1 MSALALQAF
10 QLSKSYKRQKV
21 LNEVN
26 LGIRKGSIYGFIGQN
41 GAGKSTFMRI
51 AAGLVEP
58 SSGGLELFGCGGG
71 GSLVEARRRIGIA
84 IEAPALYPHMT
95 ASENVEVF
103 RLQKGIRD
111 KEAVKQTLRLVGLEE
126 TGSKTAGS
134 FSLGMKQR
142 LGLASALIG
151 RPELLILDEPTNG
164 LDPVG
169 VVELR
174 ELLLRL
180 NAEMGITILISS
192 HILSELY
199 LLATDYGMIHNG
211 RMLEQLTAG
220 ELKEKCRQYLHI
232 QVDEPAKALA
242 VLNEELQSPDCRLEE
257 DGTILLRESDVQ
269 AGQVSAALFRAGLE
283 VRQLASRGEDLE
295 HYYTKLIGEASH
307 GQSAEIRAV

>member
-1 MSALALQAF
+1 MTAFALQAF
-10 QLSKSYKRQKV
+10 QLSKSYKRQTV
-21 LNEVN
+21 LDEVD

-51 AAGLVEP
+51 AAGLVSP
-58 SSGGLELFGCGGG
+58 NSGGLELFGFGQGRG
-71 GSLVEARRRIGIA
+71 LVEARKRIGIA

-111 KEAVKQTLRLVGLEE
+111 KASVAQTLRLVGLEE

-151 RPELLILDEPTNG
+151 KPELLILDEPTNG

-192 HILSELY
+192 HILSELH
-199 LLATDYGMIHNG
+199 LLATDYGMIHKG
-211 RMLEQLTAG
+211 RMLEQLSAG
-220 ELKEKCRQYLHI
+220 ELKEKCRRYLHI
-232 QVDEPAKALA
+232 QVDEPAKALD
-242 VLNEELQSPDCRLEE
+242 VLNGELQSGDCRLEAA
-257 DGTILLRESDVQ
+257 GTILLRDDDVQ
-269 AGQVSAALFRAGLE
+269 PGQVSALLFKAGLE

-307 GQSAEIRAV
+307 GQFAAI

>member
-1 MSALALQAF
+1 MTAFVLQAF
-10 QLSKSYKRQKV
+10 QLSKSYKGQTV
-21 LNEVN
+21 LNQVD

-51 AAGLVEP
+51 AAGLVSP
-58 SSGGLELFGCGGG
+58 SSGGLELFGLGGG
-71 GSLVEARRRIGIA
+71 QKLVEARRRIGIA
-84 IEAPALYPHMT
+84 IESPALYPHMT

-103 RLQKGIRD
+103 RLQKGVRD
-111 KEAVKQTLRLVGLEE
+111 KASVAQTLRLVGLEE
-126 TGSKTAGS
+126 TGRKLAGT

-192 HILSELY
+192 HILSELH
-199 LLATDYGMIHNG
+199 LLATDYGMIHKG

-220 ELKEKCRQYLHI
+220 ELKEKCSQYLHI
-232 QVDEPAKALA
+232 QVDEPAKALE
-242 VLNEELQSPDCRLEE
+242 VLNGELLSRDYRMEA
-257 DGTILLRESDVQ
+257 DGSILLRDRDVQ
-269 AGQVSAALFRAGLE
+269 AGQVSAALFKAGLE
-283 VRQLASRGEDLE
+283 VRQLATRGEDLE

-307 GQSAEIRAV
+307 GQSAAIRAV